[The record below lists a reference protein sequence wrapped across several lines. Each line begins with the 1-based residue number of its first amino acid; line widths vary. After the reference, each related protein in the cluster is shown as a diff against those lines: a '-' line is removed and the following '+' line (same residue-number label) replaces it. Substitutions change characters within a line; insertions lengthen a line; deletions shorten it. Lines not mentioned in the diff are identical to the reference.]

1 MPIRWGAW
9 VLGLFLAF
17 VSVGCGQRATEILES
32 STVLNTTDAKGP
44 YDVKAV
50 ILGDLQPFK
59 INLIYSTDGWQSSK
73 SIEMKQISPQVYQG
87 AIPGQTAGQV
97 IHYYIRVDDSDSNI
111 VVEPRDVLLDKP
123 SPEKTYSFRILR
135 D

>member
-1 MPIRWGAW
+1 MTTRWEAW
-9 VLGLFLAF
+9 IFSLFLAL

-44 YDVKAV
+44 YEVKAV
-50 ILGDLQPFK
+50 ILGDYQPFK
-59 INLIYSTDGWQSSK
+59 INLLYSTDAWQTSK
-73 SIEMKQISPQVYQG
+73 SVEMKQISPQVYQG
-87 AIPGQTAGQV
+87 AIPGQIAGQV
-97 IHYYIRVDDSDSNI
+97 IHYYIRVDDSENNI

-123 SPEKTYSFRILR
+123 SPQKTYSFRILR